1 MTCKRDK
8 DGNIVGWDRESLL
21 ADGFTPTGVT
31 LNQTCSF
38 GEVRWLAARLNTP
51 VECLHAAKMAD
62 TGDWELF
69 YKPGVIPGTGY
80 TESAILP
87 KAQA

>member
-8 DGNIVGWDRESLL
+8 DGNITGWDRESLL
-21 ADGFTPTGVT
+21 ADGFTPTGVI
-31 LNQTCSF
+31 LDRMCSF
-38 GEVRWLAARLNTP
+38 GEVRTLAVRLKTP

-69 YKPGVIPGTGY
+69 YEPGVTPGSGF
-80 TESAILP
+80 TESPMLR
-87 KAQA
+87 KA

>member
-8 DGNIVGWDRESLL
+8 DGNIIGWDRESLL

-31 LNQTCSF
+31 LNRTGSF
-38 GEVRWLAARLNTP
+38 GEVRAHAARLKTP
-51 VECLHAAKMAD
+51 VGCLHAAKMAD

-69 YKPGVIPGTGY
+69 YKPGVTPGAGF
-80 TESAILP
+80 TESPMLR
-87 KAQA
+87 KA